1 MSNLERQLEKFDIDS
16 PFPLTRE
23 HIRYYQENGYIK
35 LKNVLTPETLE
46 FYRKEI
52 TGKVLELNTMHLP
65 MGERTT
71 YQKAFLQV
79 SNIYEHSESVRRF
92 VLGKRLGR
100 IAAELMTVKGVRLYH
115 DQALYKEGSGGLT
128 PWHADQYYW
137 PLASNK
143 SVTVWIPLQQ
153 TPLEMGPLAFS
164 VGSQKIKI
172 GRNLEISDESEATMR
187 RELANAGLPEDEG
200 SFDLGEVSFH
210 SGWTFHHARNNTT
223 GRTREVMTII
233 YIDKEMRLAEP
244 VNANQESDWHTWCP
258 GVEIGEEINSPL
270 NPIIYSPE

>member
-1 MSNLERQLEKFDIDS
+1 
-16 PFPLTRE
+16 
-23 HIRYYQENGYIK
+23 
-35 LKNVLTPETLE
+35 
-46 FYRKEI
+46 
-52 TGKVLELNTMHLP
+52 
-65 MGERTT
+65 
-71 YQKAFLQV
+71 
-79 SNIYEHSESVRRF
+79 
-92 VLGKRLGR
+92 
-100 IAAELMTVKGVRLYH
+100 
-115 DQALYKEGSGGLT
+115 
-128 PWHADQYYW
+128 
-137 PLASNK
+137 
-143 SVTVWIPLQQ
+143 
-153 TPLEMGPLAFS
+153 MGPLAFS